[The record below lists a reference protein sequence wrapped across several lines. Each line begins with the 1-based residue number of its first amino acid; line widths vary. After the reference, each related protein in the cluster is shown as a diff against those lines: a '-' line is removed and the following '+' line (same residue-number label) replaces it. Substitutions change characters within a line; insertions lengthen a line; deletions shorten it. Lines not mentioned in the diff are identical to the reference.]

1 MNHFKNPKV
10 KYDYKYLKQ
19 DDLGRVPLENL
30 YKVSPLLN
38 EFNPMTYSIFL
49 AMNDKV
55 LTEQEKTYYQCLI
68 RAMFDSEKKTM
79 EEVSKVMK
87 LREDYQKMK
96 EEEEDSL

>member
-1 MNHFKNPKV
+1 MNQFKKDGV

-38 EFNPMTYSIFL
+38 EFNPLTYSIYI
-49 AMNDKV
+49 AMNEK
-55 LTEQEKTYYQCLI
+55 TISEQEKQNYIALI
-68 RAMFDSEKKTM
+68 RAMYQTEKQTM

-87 LREDYQKMK
+87 LRQDYEKIKEDDD
-96 EEEEDSL
+96 DSL